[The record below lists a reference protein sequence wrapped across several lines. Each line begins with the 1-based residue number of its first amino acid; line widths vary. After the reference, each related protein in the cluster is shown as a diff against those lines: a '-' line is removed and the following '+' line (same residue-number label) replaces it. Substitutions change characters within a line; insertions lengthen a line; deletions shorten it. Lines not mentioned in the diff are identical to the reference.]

1 MLVRERMS
9 YPVITV
15 HPGLPIMEALSL
27 MSEERLRRL
36 PVVYNRGRL
45 LGIVSK
51 KDLLHAAPSD
61 ATSLDIWE
69 INYLVN
75 KITVGRVMA
84 TDVIT
89 IDGDTPLEEAA
100 RIMADNKVGG
110 LPVLHKGKVVGIITE
125 TDLFKVFLEMLRA
138 REKGIR
144 LSALVPNRKG
154 ELAQLTEA
162 ISKIGGNILAL
173 GTFLGENS
181 ENREVTL
188 KVDGVD
194 LVNLSSAIQPLVE
207 KILDIREE

>member
-15 HPGLPIMEALSL
+15 HPDLPIMEALSL
-27 MSEERLRRL
+27 MSEERIRRL
-36 PVVYNRGRL
+36 PVVDNRGRL

-51 KDLLHAAPSD
+51 EDLIHAAPSD

-100 RIMADNKVGG
+100 RIMAGNKVGG

-125 TDLFKVFLEMLRA
+125 TWKCWEPGRKVSNYLLWC
-138 REKGIR
+138 
-144 LSALVPNRKG
+144 
-154 ELAQLTEA
+154 Q
-162 ISKIGGNILAL
+162 IGKASLLN
-173 GTFLGENS
+173 
-181 ENREVTL
+181 
-188 KVDGVD
+188 
-194 LVNLSSAIQPLVE
+194 
-207 KILDIREE
+207 